1 MPDGVRGLSIRE
13 VARTLGVRRG
23 FAREIV
29 GRRALAS
36 LRAAGRV
43 IGPASALRAFAA
55 DAATTPEVQEASAD
69 GEV

>member
-29 GRRALAS
+29 GRRPLAS
-36 LRAAGRV
+36 IRAAGRV
-43 IGPASALRAFAA
+43 IGRASALRAFAL
-55 DAATTPEVQEASAD
+55 DAAMTPEAEETFAD
-69 GEV
+69 GDV